1 MSKLNSDNRNKL
13 NRREA
18 LLLSAAGLGAAL
30 TGTASASDSTKTA
43 VHQEGGDCSTPRTAI
58 ARTQYGKVRGFLDD
72 GRVVEFT
79 TSWYRG
85 DIYDFVAELQTD

>member
-1 MSKLNSDNRNKL
+1 MEQRN
-13 NRREA
+13 
-18 LLLSAAGLGAAL
+18 
-30 TGTASASDSTKTA
+30 
-43 VHQEGGDCSTPRTAI
+43 STPVTACCALPVA
-58 ARTQYGKVRGFLDD
+58 AREVPAGSYGLNIERRSFLDD